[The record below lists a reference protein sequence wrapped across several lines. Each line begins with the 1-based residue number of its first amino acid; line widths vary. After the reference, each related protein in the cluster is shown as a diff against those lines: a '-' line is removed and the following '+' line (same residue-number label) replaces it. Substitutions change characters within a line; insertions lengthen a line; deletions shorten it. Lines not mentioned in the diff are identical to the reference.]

1 MNETKTDLDEK
12 NGAAEKEALCRKCR
26 VTNRRADE
34 LPKRVQ
40 TAISELAELEATVT
54 LTPIQLLGVMMKV
67 VLEDRIT
74 SQEIDRICTAYYY
87 AMQEA
92 SRL

>member
-1 MNETKTDLDEK
+1 MSTGGDPLREIEPREVTKPIA
-12 NGAAEKEALCRKCR
+12 N
-26 VTNRRADE
+26 E
-34 LPKRVQ
+34 LPKRVH
-40 TAISELAELEATVT
+40 TAISEIAELEATVT

-67 VLEDRIT
+67 ILEDRIT
-74 SQEIDRICTAYYY
+74 SQEIEQICTAYYY

>member
-1 MNETKTDLDEK
+1 MRETKPRKATK
-12 NGAAEKEALCRKCR
+12 PAAH
-26 VTNRRADE
+26 E
-34 LPKRVQ
+34 LPEGVGP
-40 TAISELAELEATVT
+40 AISEIAQLESTVT

-92 SRL
+92 SRSSKA